1 MDFSSYL
8 DKHKTRKNAIL
19 ALHAGESETNA
30 WYTRRLLG
38 VGGSEVASVLNL
50 DMLGHK
56 TPFDVWRKKTGQD
69 NSNFSNRF
77 TLWGHIL
84 EDIVARHF
92 SDVTGFGVAKCN
104 KHFSMKSAPWMVGNI
119 DRAII
124 MDGKKCGVLEC
135 KTSSAYNDHKFNL
148 DAAWYA
154 NDEFF
159 DENKHGITDK
169 SDIPL
174 NYYLQCQHYMMVTG
188 FHMCYLA
195 VLIGGNDYRIFN
207 VPFNET
213 DAKYIYAG
221 CSEFW
226 CHNVLDGI
234 PPEPTSA
241 DYVKT
246 FFQNDEKTAVAD
258 SETLE
263 IVRAYNDINAQ
274 ISALDKQKDE
284 LKSKLITAI
293 GSAAS
298 LVLPNGQKLATLKA
312 SNRSTVDVDAMDE
325 QERQIYNE
333 LVSAYTV
340 KKLSES
346 RTLRVTYKE
355 K

>member
-8 DKHKTRKNAIL
+8 EKHNTRKNAIL
-19 ALHAGESETNA
+19 ALHAGESEANA
-30 WYTRRLLG
+30 WHTRRLLG
-38 VGGSEVASVLNL
+38 IGGSEVASVLNL

-56 TPFDVWRKKTGQD
+56 TPYDVWRKKTGQD
-69 NSNFSNRF
+69 SSNFSNRF

-84 EDIVARHF
+84 EDVVARHF

-124 MDGKKCGVLEC
+124 VNGKKSGVLEC

-154 NDEFF
+154 NDEFYSQN
-159 DENKHGITDK
+159 ENGITDK

-188 FHMCYLA
+188 LHMCYLA

-207 VPFNET
+207 VPFNES
-213 DAKYIYAG
+213 DAKYIYAA

-226 CHNVLDGI
+226 CKNILDGV
-234 PPEPTSA
+234 PPEPTSG

-246 FFQNDEKTAVAD
+246 FFQNDEATVVAD
-258 SETLE
+258 SSTME
-263 IVRAYNDINAQ
+263 IVRAYADINAQ
-274 ISALDKQKDE
+274 ISALEKQKDSI
-284 LKSKLITAI
+284 KSKLIDAI
-293 GSAAS
+293 GCATS
-298 LVLPNGQKLATLKA
+298 LVMPNGQKLATLKA

-340 KKLSES
+340 KKPSES
-346 RTLRVTYKE
+346 RTLRVTFKE
-355 K
+355 